1 MSVTNIANRYA
12 RALAD
17 VITERGEAAEVTA
30 DLESFAE
37 LQRGH
42 ADLLAVFA
50 SPVVNVERKRAVLNE
65 LLSRLAL
72 RQTAANFLQ
81 LLLTNSRLHQL
92 ERMLVALGREI
103 DRRGNFVTAEVTT
116 AREIDEKQKDELRN
130 SLKAATGK
138 EVRLSFRTDPAI
150 IGGVVTRIDSLVY
163 DGSVKNQLAQMK
175 QRLLSAH

>member
-92 ERMLVALGREI
+92 ERMLVALG
-103 DRRGNFVTAEVTT
+103 
-116 AREIDEKQKDELRN
+116 
-130 SLKAATGK
+130 
-138 EVRLSFRTDPAI
+138 
-150 IGGVVTRIDSLVY
+150 
-163 DGSVKNQLAQMK
+163 
-175 QRLLSAH
+175 